1 MKYIRILILLIAFSA
16 PAAFGADVG
25 YKVAF
30 SPNGGGTELI
40 VQTISAAQVSIR
52 VAAYSFTSEPIA
64 KALVEAHKKGVDVKV
79 VLDKSQRTAKYTS
92 ATFLA
97 NMGVPTRINDKY
109 AIMHNKYMVIDGKDV
124 QQGSFNYSKAAEKKN
139 AENVLVIKDT
149 QELAKKYLDNWNKLW
164 DEAEEYKPKY

>member
-1 MKYIRILILLIAFSA
+1 MKYIWLFVLLIAVNAA
-16 PAAFGADVG
+16 PAFGAEVS
-25 YKVAF
+25 YEVAF

-40 VQTISAAQVSIR
+40 VQAISGAKVNIR

-139 AENVLVIKDT
+139 AENVLVIKDN

-164 DEAEEYKPKY
+164 DEAEAYKPKY